1 MAPAKQLGLEQSAS
15 PQEHYKH
22 TLERLS
28 RIQSHLATT
37 PRTGKLK
44 GKVAIITGVG
54 SLKGIGRAS
63 ALSFA
68 HEGAQ
73 HLYLMDLSGENLP
86 NLKSTIEERYPDVTV
101 TVIQADAA
109 DDKAISDVCHQAL
122 REQGRLDIFFAN
134 VRARYS
140 TLSFHVTASAQA
152 GVAFSRTLEE
162 ISGEMFTNM
171 MRINALSCFLAVK
184 HASAAM
190 KQTNEARGK
199 PLSGGSIILTASS
212 LSLLFYSSG
221 IPSILTLTVAVA
233 GIRSGAGPVDY
244 SASKA
249 AVNSIAQTTAWQ
261 LQRTNVRVN
270 ALCPGIIETAMT
282 APVFDRARQRGTV
295 YKIGQIN
302 PLGRYGV
309 PEEIANAA
317 LFLASDDSSYVN
329 GQLFAVDGGLTAS
342 GPVVSGKFA

>member
-1 MAPAKQLGLEQSAS
+1 MAPAKQPDLKQSAS

-22 TLERLS
+22 TLVRLA
-28 RIQSHLATT
+28 RIQSHLSTA
-37 PRTGKLK
+37 PRTGKLN

-86 NLKSTIEERYPDVTV
+86 NLKLTIEERYPDVTV

-109 DDKAISDVCHQAL
+109 DDKAISDVCNQAL
-122 REQGRLDIFFAN
+122 REHGRLDIFFAN
-134 VRARYS
+134 
-140 TLSFHVTASAQA
+140 A
-152 GVAFSRTLEE
+152 GVAFSRTMEE
-162 ISGEMFTNM
+162 TSGEMFTNV
-171 MRINALSCFLAVK
+171 MRINTLSCFLAVK
-184 HASAAM
+184 HASVAM

-199 PLSGGSIILTASS
+199 PLSGGSIILTAS
-212 LSLLFYSSG
+212 
-221 IPSILTLTVAVA
+221 IA

-270 ALCPGIIETAMT
+270 ALCPGLVETAMT
-282 APVFDRARQRGTV
+282 APFFDYARQRGSID
-295 YKIGQIN
+295 KMGQVN
-302 PLGRYGV
+302 PMGRYGV

-342 GPVVSGKFA
+342 VPVVSGKFM